1 MSTSAVNLWRA
12 SYLALN
18 LTRIP
23 SSASTWYPTTS
34 WQQRSPYVS
43 PAHRIPKPS
52 TLSQYCNTYQLTLR
66 QSSSSFRTP
75 AEATSVPDSAPRSGA
90 GEVKSGHRIAFALW
104 YQICVGMAPRRPHQA
119 PRPLHPGPTATSS
132 CVSAEPHHN
141 TADSALRMNISTW
154 ISGLSA
160 HKMDRRHFVA
170 HKMDPLAMSRGH
182 EPRFARGADAA
193 SSLRAASGV
202 VCVSIG
208 YSK

>member
-1 MSTSAVNLWRA
+1 
-12 SYLALN
+12 
-18 LTRIP
+18 
-23 SSASTWYPTTS
+23 
-34 WQQRSPYVS
+34 
-43 PAHRIPKPS
+43 
-52 TLSQYCNTYQLTLR
+52 
-66 QSSSSFRTP
+66 
-75 AEATSVPDSAPRSGA
+75 
-90 GEVKSGHRIAFALW
+90 
-104 YQICVGMAPRRPHQA
+104 MAPRRPHQA

-193 SSLRAASGV
+193 SSLRAASGRNDPGRSREVMTHHALQQTSHAESFTAQTDCFLATASQRSASGLRDKVEHSRGGV
-202 VCVSIG
+202 VAEYCMSVPEIA
-208 YSK
+208 